1 VPVVIMM
8 GRYDLITPYAT
19 AKELFDGVEAPAK
32 TFVTFER
39 SAHFTMFSEP
49 GRVLEALL
57 KHVVL
62 LTEGLAKYPPPAT
75 TTSAGE
81 SA

>member
-1 VPVVIMM
+1 
-8 GRYDLITPYAT
+8 
-19 AKELFDGVEAPAK
+19 
-32 TFVTFER
+32 VTFER

-62 LTEGLAKYPPPAT
+62 LTEGLAEYPPPAT